1 MTLTQKKNSN
11 NKMKK
16 VILCLLPV
24 ILFLA
29 ASNYAEIKNDSSKRS
44 YKNVSAVNLPKY
56 FYKRFEGTIGG
67 KYRIVM
73 NLTRRDTMVDGNYY
87 YEKKG
92 IPIFFTFNSRIYND
106 GSIYL
111 GEETGKYDTA
121 YMPIVSGEFKGKFV
135 NEHEIKGYWDKPG
148 LKAKLDFSLEEKYPA
163 GSAALD
169 IKRFSKHFINGDER
183 ADIEFMYPIV
193 TNLHD
198 KATEKIIN
206 SSFEKTFLR
215 DYNFGDR
222 DINWKSYD
230 EMMNDFISHYKE
242 FVSDTS
248 LPKDYKPMWENSFFT
263 DVIFNSD
270 NILTV
275 EDIEFRFEGGA
286 HPLTFFIYSNY
297 NIVNG
302 KEISLDDLLIPG
314 YKAELDKIGEK
325 RFRETYNIKQ
335 GESFEQAGY
344 FIKKNEFHL
353 NNNFSITKTG
363 LRFRF
368 GQYEIGPYV
377 LGAPSVFI
385 PYSEIKDLIKSD
397 GLLANLVKEKN

>member
-1 MTLTQKKNSN
+1 
-11 NKMKK
+11 MKK
-16 VILCLLPV
+16 VILYLLTV

-29 ASNYAEIKNDSSKRS
+29 ASNYAGIKNDSSKRS
-44 YKNVSAVNLPKY
+44 YKKESAVNLSKY
-56 FYKRFEGTIGG
+56 FYKRFEGAIGG

-92 IPIFFTFNSRIYND
+92 IPIFFTFNSRIDNN

-121 YMPIVSGEFKGKFV
+121 YMPVVSGEFKGKFAG
-135 NEHEIKGYWDKPG
+135 EHEIKGYWDKPG
-148 LKAKLDFSLEEKYPA
+148 SKVKLDFSLEEKYPA
-163 GSAALD
+163 GCAALN
-169 IKRFSKHFINGDER
+169 IKRFSKHYKKGDKR
-183 ADIEFMYPIV
+183 VDIEFLYPVI
-193 TNLHD
+193 TNLFD
-198 KATEKIIN
+198 KGTEEIIN

-222 DINWKSYD
+222 DIKWKSYD
-230 EMMNDFISHYKE
+230 EMMNDFISRYKE

-248 LPKDYKPMWENSFFT
+248 LPKDYKPMWENSFLT

-270 NILTV
+270 NVLSV

-286 HPLTFFIYSNY
+286 HPLTFFIYANY
-297 NIVNG
+297 NLKNG
-302 KEISLDDLLIPG
+302 KEFSLDDLLVPG
-314 YKAELDKIGEK
+314 YKTELDKIGEK
-325 RFRETYNIKQ
+325 KFREAYNIKP

-353 NNNFSITKTG
+353 NNNFCITKAG

-368 GQYEIGPYV
+368 GQYEIGPYA
-377 LGAPSVFI
+377 LGAPTVFI
-385 PYSEIKDLIKSD
+385 AYSEIKNLIKPD
-397 GLLANLVKEKN
+397 GLLVQFLK